1 VSVLCSVSH
10 ASECPAAL
18 QSAVFSCRA
27 RQGRRGIHWDSHTV
41 LICDPAKTRPSRQA
55 TWRKKCWIPF
65 RWRPPPP
72 KDGATQQEEHG
83 RPIERNGF
91 ARRQAVKPLH
101 GARRLAGQRT
111 GAGGGN
117 QALQGIAIKR
127 LRHRPNGGPPPAPAS
142 AKRGSTNMEGA
153 GLSIVVTSLQDRAA
167 SLGATMG
174 LLRRRLSA
182 QRLALRQPRGVLQG
196 D

>member
-1 VSVLCSVSH
+1 VSVLCPVSC
-10 ASECPAAL
+10 APECPAAL

-27 RQGRRGIHWDSHTV
+27 RQCHRGIHWDSNAV

-55 TWRKKCWIPF
+55 TRRKKCWIPF

-91 ARRQAVKPLH
+91 ARRRTVTPLDGARNGTEAGGNRALH
-101 GARRLAGQRT
+101 G
-111 GAGGGN
+111 
-117 QALQGIAIKR
+117 IAAKR
-127 LRHRPNGGPPPAPAS
+127 LRRRPNGGPLPALWPAK
-142 AKRGSTNMEGA
+142 ADSTNTRGG
-153 GLSIVVTSLQDRAA
+153 GLSILVTSLQDRAA
-167 SLGATMG
+167 SLGATRG
-174 LLRRRLSA
+174 PVRLSA

>member
-1 VSVLCSVSH
+1 MSVLCSVSR

-18 QSAVFSCRA
+18 QSAVFGCRA
-27 RQGRRGIHWDSHTV
+27 RQCHRGIHWDSNTV

-55 TWRKKCWIPF
+55 TSRKKCWIPF

-91 ARRQAVKPLH
+91 ARRQAVKPLC
-101 GARRLAGQRT
+101 GGRRLACHGS

-117 QALQGIAIKR
+117 QALQAIVIKR
-127 LRHRPNGGPPPAPAS
+127 LRRKPNGAPPPALRS
-142 AKRGSTNMEGA
+142 RYSTNRDGA
-153 GLSIVVTSLQDRAA
+153 GLSIMVTSLQDRAA
-167 SLGATMG
+167 SLGATTG
-174 LLRRRLSA
+174 LLRRRFWA
-182 QRLALRQPRGVLQG
+182 PRLALRQPRGVLEG